1 MGSFSMEIA
10 SSTRLQRHDGVQ
22 SFVGTDA
29 SGRFGLLAG
38 HEPLATVLA
47 YGLARFRLAEGTW
60 HYLALPGGV
69 LRFADNRLAIAT
81 RAFVTGDSLDTV
93 RAALDQELQ
102 QDASHRAEL
111 RQNLQQLEQA
121 LMQRLWRMESA

>member
-1 MGSFSMEIA
+1 MPGFSMELA

-22 SFVGTDA
+22 SFVGADA

-38 HEPLATVLA
+38 HEPLATVLD
-47 YGLARFRLAEGTW
+47 YGLASFRLADGAW
-60 HYLALPGGV
+60 HYLAFPGGV

-81 RAFVTGDSLDTV
+81 RTFVTGDSLDTV
-93 RAALDQELQ
+93 RIALEKELE
-102 QDASHRAEL
+102 QDASHQADL
-111 RQNLQQLEQA
+111 RHNLQQLEQA